1 MKFEIWFPLVVAVG
15 PTLLGL
21 LALRGQ
27 YKKESA
33 EASSINVDT
42 AIKLMKKLEMK
53 VERLVLR
60 IETVENQN
68 NEYERLLR
76 KLIKQCERL
85 GIEPE
90 VTIVEINNV
99 AKREN

>member
-1 MKFEIWFPLVVAVG
+1 MKFEVWFPLVVAIG
-15 PTLLGL
+15 PTLIGL

-33 EASSINVDT
+33 EASSINVNT
-42 AIKLMKKLEMK
+42 AIRLMEKLDIKVFKLESR
-53 VERLVLR
+53 VA
-60 IETVENQN
+60 TVENQN

-76 KLIKQCERL
+76 KLIEQCKRL

-90 VTIVEINNV
+90 VTIEEINNV
-99 AKREN
+99 MVTE